1 MTTGLQ
7 LLSTVTDDGKLTVHL
22 AEQALPEP
30 KGHEV
35 LIRVEAAPINPS
47 DLGLLF
53 GPADLEHAD
62 YSDGRIV
69 APLPEAARRA
79 LAARLGEAMPVG
91 NEGAGTVIAAGS
103 ETQALIGKRV
113 ACVGGGMYAQYRIVD
128 ARACLP
134 LPDGISAEEGAA
146 AFVNPLTALGF
157 VATMRRDGHKALVH
171 TAAASNLGQMLVK
184 ICAEDRI
191 PLVNVVRSSAQVA
204 LLKGIGAEH
213 VVDTSADGF
222 KEDLTTALAA
232 TGATVV
238 FDAIGGGKLTGQIL
252 AAMERVASGGAE
264 YSRYGSNTWKQA
276 YTYGMLDTGPTVINR
291 TFGFA
296 WGLSGWLL
304 TPFLSSLAPAEAAAL
319 RQRVVDGLT
328 TTFASSYKA
337 KISLPEMLTRE
348 AALAYNA
355 KRTGEKYLVV
365 PNEPLLA
372 EPASGG

>member
-1 MTTGLQ
+1 
-7 LLSTVTDDGKLTVHL
+7 
-22 AEQALPEP
+22 
-30 KGHEV
+30 V
-35 LIRVEAAPINPS
+35 LIRIEAAPINPS

-53 GPADLEHAD
+53 GAADLANAD

-69 APLPEAARRA
+69 APLAEPAQRA
-79 LAARLGEAMPVG
+79 MAARLGEAMPVG
-91 NEGAGTVIAAGS
+91 NEGAGTVIAAGDQA
-103 ETQALIGKRV
+103 QALLGQRV

-134 LPDGISAEEGAA
+134 LPEGITAEQGAA

-157 VATMRRDGHKALVH
+157 VATMKRDGHTALVH

-184 ICAEDRI
+184 ICAEDGI
-191 PLVNVVRSSAQVA
+191 PLVNLVRSPAQVA
-204 LLKGIGAEH
+204 LLKDIGADH
-213 VVDTSADGF
+213 VVDTSAESF
-222 KEDLTTALAA
+222 KNDLTAALTA
-232 TGATVV
+232 TGATVA
-238 FDAIGGGKLTGQIL
+238 FDAIGGGTLTGQIL
-252 AAMERVASGGAE
+252 AAMEKVASSGAA
-264 YSRYGSNTWKQA
+264 YSRYGSNTWKQV

-304 TPFLSSLAPAEAAAL
+304 TPFLTSLAPAEAEAL
-319 RQRVVDGLT
+319 RRRVVAGLT

-337 KISLPEMLTRE
+337 KVSLPEMLTRE

-365 PNEPLLA
+365 PNGEA
-372 EPASGG
+372 

>member
-7 LLSTVTDDGKLTVHL
+7 LLSTVTEDGNLTVHL
-22 AEQALPEP
+22 AEQTLPEP
-30 KGHEV
+30 EGHEV

-62 YSDGRIV
+62 YSGGRIV
-69 APLPEAARRA
+69 APLPEATRRA
-79 LAARLGEAMPVG
+79 LAPRLGEAMPVG
-91 NEGAGTVIAAGS
+91 NEGAGTVIAAGP
-103 ETQALIGKRV
+103 EAQALIGKRV

-134 LPDGISAEEGAA
+134 LPDEITAEQGAA

-157 VATMRRDGHKALVH
+157 VTTMKRDGHSALVH
-171 TAAASNLGQMLVK
+171 TAAASNLGQMLVR
-184 ICAEDRI
+184 ICAEDGI
-191 PLVNVVRSSAQVA
+191 PLVNVVRSPAQVA
-204 LLKGIGAEH
+204 LLRGIGAKH
-213 VVDTSADGF
+213 VIDTSTEDF
-222 KEDLTTALAA
+222 KDDLFEALAA

-252 AAMERVASGGAE
+252 AAMERVASKGAD

-276 YTYGMLDTGPTVINR
+276 YTYGMLDTAPTVIER
-291 TFGFA
+291 SFGFA

-304 TPFLSSLAPAEAAAL
+304 TPFLASLTPEEAEAL
-319 RQRVVDGLT
+319 RRRVVAGLT

-337 KISLPEMLTRE
+337 RVSLEQMLTRD

-365 PNEPLLA
+365 P
-372 EPASGG
+372 SC